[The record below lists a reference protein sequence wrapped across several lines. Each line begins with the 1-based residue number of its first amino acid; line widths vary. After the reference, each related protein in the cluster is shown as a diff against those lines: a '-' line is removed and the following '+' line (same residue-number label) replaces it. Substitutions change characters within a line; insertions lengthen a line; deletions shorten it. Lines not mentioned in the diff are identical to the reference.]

1 LSVEGDKKFFRQNVE
16 VAKMEDVKTAVGQV
30 ITVILEDR
38 GMSKG
43 VIGWEPT
50 DRTWEVKV
58 SK

>member
-1 LSVEGDKKFFRQNVE
+1 
-16 VAKMEDVKTAVGQV
+16 MEDVKTAVGQV